1 MKADWSNSPDPLA
14 ALQAGDLSPFERFV
28 QIESSTFIGYFRR
41 LGAGLDEAEDLT
53 QELFLRLYRHAHR
66 YRPGA
71 RFEAFC
77 FRIARNAWIDFER
90 RRAVRPRAAAGL
102 EEEGGEDL
110 THLSADDRQVAP
122 DQVAELRDEAARLR
136 AGLAGLSAGHR
147 EVFELAVVQERPYP
161 EISELLGIPVGTVKS
176 RMHVAVKR
184 LRAFLEEGSK
194 SAPDEKARREPGQ
207 KHREPSA

>member
-28 QIESSTFIGYFRR
+28 QIETTTFLGYFRR

-53 QELFLRLYRHAHR
+53 QELFLRLYRHADR

-90 RRAVRPRAAAGL
+90 RRAVRPRAAAGT
-102 EEEGGEDL
+102 EEEDARDL
-110 THLSADDRQVAP
+110 EHLSPGDRQVAP
-122 DQVAELRDEAARLR
+122 DHAAELRDEAARLR
-136 AGLAGLSAGHR
+136 AGLAELSAGHR

-176 RMHVAVKR
+176 RMHVAAKR
-184 LRAFLEEGSK
+184 LRAFLEEDSRPAADG
-194 SAPDEKARREPGQ
+194 DARRGPDRKQ
-207 KHREPSA
+207 REPSA